1 MKKLPFAFICSMVC
15 TTLPLC
21 AQPAFENLDF
31 ESAHVPDLPP
41 EQSESVPFSDALP
54 GWTGYFGA
62 TPATT
67 ALHNSFTLGLYNVSI
82 LGPDFTFPGGGVQ
95 ILDGQYSAM
104 IQAGENPPSPPV
116 PTAIA
121 QTGLVPLGSHSIQM
135 SVWGNV
141 PNDINGFSV
150 TLGGQ
155 VLNLL
160 VMPQSPYNFTVFGD
174 VSSFAGQTL
183 ELRITASPLPSNSN
197 TTFELDDISFSP
209 AYIPEPRMATLL
221 VLGAL
226 LIFRKDF
233 HRLLPGRALAFSN
246 GQQQRKGVVQHV

>member
-1 MKKLPFAFICSMVC
+1 MKKLSFACICSIIC
-15 TTLPLC
+15 STLPLC
-21 AQPAFENLDF
+21 AQPAFQNLDF

-41 EQSESVPFSDALP
+41 DQYEFVPFSDALP

-67 ALHNSFTLGLYNVSI
+67 ALHNTFTLGLYNVSI
-82 LGPDFTFPGGGVQ
+82 LGPDFTFPTPDIQ

-135 SVWGNV
+135 SVWGDI
-141 PNDINGFSV
+141 PGEINGLSV

-155 VLNLL
+155 FINLL
-160 VMPQSPYNFTVFGD
+160 VVTESLHNYTVYGD
-174 VSSFAGQTL
+174 VSSFAGQVL
-183 ELRITASPLPSNSN
+183 ELRITASPLPTDSN

-209 AYIPEPRMATLL
+209 AYVPEPRIATLL
-221 VLGAL
+221 VMGAL
-226 LIFRKDF
+226 LIFRRDF
-233 HRLLPGRALAFSN
+233 RRQLPNRALAFSI
-246 GQQQRKGVVQHV
+246 GRQPPKRVVQHM